1 MRQKWRKKIYKK
13 QKSKFKKYTEEM
25 LLSAGNPEVIIEL
38 QKYALG
44 NWEAVMRSY
53 HNELITGCSAE
64 GHVSHILSERLS
76 SRPMGW
82 SQTGADRMS
91 KLRCYERNHGR
102 EKIIDLVRYSREKRL
117 LKRTGTE
124 DVVIKRL
131 QLRNVVAEH
140 YNQSHSYID
149 RLQVQIPGLTARKTA
164 CIRSQL
170 RLL

>member
-1 MRQKWRKKIYKK
+1 MKENLYRFIYKK

-117 LKRTGTE
+117 LKRTGKE
-124 DVVIKRL
+124 D
-131 QLRNVVAEH
+131 A
-140 YNQSHSYID
+140 
-149 RLQVQIPGLTARKTA
+149 
-164 CIRSQL
+164 
-170 RLL
+170 